1 MPQSFLS
8 SEEYDDHAHELY
20 NRGEYDEALEVLR
33 EGIQLY
39 PHAPEL
45 HVGMGYARLAREE
58 YAWARR
64 SFEEALTFDGEHE
77 EALAGYGETLL
88 KFGAHERAISCFD
101 RVLSLGFQDDHDLLL
116 QIGRALFREGR
127 FEDAR
132 RYFGLAATVHSD
144 SPEAAACVGY
154 AAHRLHDED
163 GAFTWLRR
171 AVDLDGSHSEA
182 RIYLGNLHYD
192 RGEFEAALYNFERAH
207 VEEYGDE
214 LSLWRTVELK
224 KTIYRL
230 AEDGPELRPLFERLS
245 ELTIATDL
253 TQQLLHELETRGPGG
268 EPRDPTQLELF
279 GALLTQLQG
288 MQQRP
293 LGGEAHRVTLPGGAS
308 YAGTFEQIVLSM
320 KEDDVELSSTTV
332 DVFMSELARRCE
344 LLTGVAV
351 PATDPESFIRASAR
365 AGVLRLL
372 H

>member
-20 NRGEYDEALEVLR
+20 NRGEYDEAIEVLR

-64 SFEEALTFDGEHE
+64 SFEEALTLDGEHE
-77 EALAGYGETLL
+77 EALAGYGEVLL
-88 KFGAHERAISCFD
+88 KFGAYDRAIATFE
-101 RVLSLGFQDDHDLLL
+101 RVLALGFQDDHDLLL

-163 GAFTWLRR
+163 AALTWLRR
-171 AVDLDGSHSEA
+171 AVDLDGAHPEA

-192 RGEFEAALYNFERAH
+192 RGEFEAALYNFERAQ
-207 VEEYGDE
+207 VDECGDE
-214 LSLWRTVELK
+214 LSLWRTIELK
-224 KTIYRL
+224 KNIYRL
-230 AEDGPELRPLFERLS
+230 SEDGPELRPLFHRLS
-245 ELTIATDL
+245 ELTTTTDP
-253 TQQLLHELETRGPGG
+253 TEQLLSEIAARGPGG
-268 EPRDPTQLELF
+268 GQRDPHQLELF
-279 GALLTQLQG
+279 GALLTELQG

-293 LGGEAHRVTLPGGAS
+293 LAGQVHRVALPGGAT

-344 LLTGVAV
+344 LLTGIAV